1 MIDFLLLAVLA
12 IITWCVASEGTW
24 GAATVF
30 LSTLFAGLIAM
41 NCFEPLAA
49 TIEGSAPGLAVY
61 ADLLAFLGLF
71 TAFVF
76 GFRAVG
82 EYLMP
87 TYVEVHG
94 ALHNS
99 LRWGLAA
106 ATGYLVV
113 AILLTSLHTA
123 PLPRSFFGFDPG
135 PTRKQFFGMGPD
147 IQWLALNQYVSQ
159 GSLGGS
165 GRPFD
170 AVAFELIPGQSTT
183 LTTFSSFPIRY
194 ATRRTLLSTGG
205 GGGTTTLAP
214 AGPPAGGAPPPTPG
228 APGGS
233 GRRDAF

>member
-12 IITWCVASEGTW
+12 VVTWCVASEGTW

-49 TIEGSAPGLAVY
+49 TLEQSAPGLAAYSDVI
-61 ADLLAFLGLF
+61 ALLGLF
-71 TAFVF
+71 TAFIF
-76 GFRAVG
+76 GFRAMG

-87 TYVEVHG
+87 TYVDVHG

-99 LRWGLAA
+99 ARWILAA

-113 AILLTSLHTA
+113 AVLLTSLHTS
-123 PLPRSFFGFDPG
+123 PLPRSFLGFDPG
-135 PTRKQFFGMGPD
+135 PNRRAFFGLAPD
-147 IQWLALNQYVSQ
+147 IQWLAFNQYVSQ
-159 GSLGGS
+159 RSLRGS

-170 AVAFELIPGQSTT
+170 AVAFERIPGQQPST

-194 ATRRTLLSTGG
+194 ATRRSLLSTGG
-205 GGGTTTLAP
+205 GSTTMAP
-214 AGPPAGGAPPPTPG
+214 AGPPAGGAPPPAPPT
-228 APGGS
+228 PGGS
-233 GRRDAF
+233 GRRGAL

>member
-12 IITWCVASEGTW
+12 AVTWCVASEGTW

-30 LSTLFAGLIAM
+30 LSVLFAGLIAM

-49 TIEGSAPGLAVY
+49 TLEGAAPGWAPY
-61 ADLLAFLGLF
+61 CDLVALLGLF

-76 GFRAVG
+76 AFRAAG

-87 TYVEVHG
+87 TYIDVPG

-99 LRWGLAA
+99 ARWLLAA
-106 ATGYLVV
+106 GTGYLVV
-113 AILLTSLHTA
+113 AVILTSFHTA

-135 PTRKQFFGMGPD
+135 PNRKMFFGIGPD
-147 IQWLALNQYVSQ
+147 MQWLAFNQFVSQ
-159 GSLGGS
+159 RSLSGS

-170 AVAFELIPGQSTT
+170 AVAFERIPGQSST

-194 ATRRTLLSTGG
+194 ATRRSLLSTGG
-205 GGGTTTLAP
+205 GATTTAP
-214 AGPPAGGAPPPTPG
+214 SAAAPPSGGAPPPPATPG
-228 APGGS
+228 GGGS
-233 GRRDAF
+233 RQSF